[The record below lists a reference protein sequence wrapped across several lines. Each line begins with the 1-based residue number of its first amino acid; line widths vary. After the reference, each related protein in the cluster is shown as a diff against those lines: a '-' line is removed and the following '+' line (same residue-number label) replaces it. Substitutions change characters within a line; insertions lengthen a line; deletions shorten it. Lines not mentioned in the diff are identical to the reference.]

1 MNAEVFKAA
10 SLESRLREAL
20 QPHFPD
26 ARAMTVQLLA
36 GGASK
41 ETWALT
47 LETAA
52 GARETIV
59 RRAGGGAMYSEQL
72 TLEGEYKVIEAA
84 RAAGVTVAQPL
95 EYLPDLLGREAF
107 ISQRLH
113 GETIG
118 RRIVSRPELHSARA
132 ALPMQM
138 ARQLALVHSV
148 ALEGLEFLPGAR
160 LGSGAAHCIARLY
173 TELDSVHEPHPVIE
187 LALRWLSLHEP
198 PSHGRTLV
206 HGDFRIGN
214 LMVSQTDLVGV
225 LDWEFAHIGDPAED
239 LAWLL
244 IRAWRFG
251 RDDQHLGGIGDLEP
265 FLAAYNALS
274 GRQITL
280 ETLFYW
286 EVMGNVKWAI
296 GALTQAKRH
305 LDGLEHSVEL
315 AVLGRLS
322 SEMEFELLHLLSGRT

>member
-1 MNAEVFKAA
+1 MNADAFNAA
-10 SLESRLREAL
+10 LLEAALLEAV
-20 QPHFPD
+20 QPHFPA
-26 ARAMTVQLLA
+26 ARVTSLQLLA

-47 LETAA
+47 AQTAA
-52 GARETIV
+52 GPRELVV

-72 TLEGEYKVIEAA
+72 TLQGEYNVIQAA
-84 RAAGVTVAQPL
+84 LIAGVTVASPFT
-95 EYLPDLLGREAF
+95 YLPDLLGREAF

-113 GETIG
+113 GESIG
-118 RRIVSRPELHSARA
+118 RRIVSRPELGQVRA

-138 ARQLALVHSV
+138 ARELALIHGVP
-148 ALEGLEFLPGAR
+148 LEKLDFLPGAR
-160 LGSGAAHCIARLY
+160 LGSGAAHCVARLY
-173 TELDSVHEPHPVIE
+173 AELDSVHEPHPVIE
-187 LALRWLSLHEP
+187 LVLRWLTLHEP
-198 PSHGRTLV
+198 PSVGRTLV

-214 LMVSQTDLVGV
+214 LMVSPTDLVGV

-239 LAWLL
+239 LAWPL

-251 RDDQHLGGIGDLEP
+251 RDDQHLGGIADLEP
-265 FLAAYNALS
+265 FLATYNTLT

-280 ETLFYW
+280 EMLFYW
-286 EVMGNVKWAI
+286 EVMGNVKWAV

-305 LDGLEHSVEL
+305 LDGLERSVEL

-322 SEMEFELLHLLSGRT
+322 SEMEFELLHLLEGRL

>member
-1 MNAEVFKAA
+1 MNADVNQSAT
-10 SLESRLREAL
+10 LEATMFEAL

-26 ARAMTVQLLA
+26 ARVTNLQLLA

-47 LETAA
+47 LDTAI
-52 GARETIV
+52 GQRELIV

-72 TLEGEYKVIEAA
+72 TLEGEFTVIGAA

-107 ISQRLH
+107 ISERLH

-118 RRIVSRPELHSARA
+118 RRVVSRPELHPARI

-138 ARQLALVHSV
+138 ARELALIHSV
-148 ALEGLEFLPGAR
+148 ALEGLEFLPGAK
-160 LGSGAAHCIARLY
+160 LESGAAHCVARLY
-173 TELDSVHEPHPVIE
+173 AELDSVLEPHPVIE

-198 PSHGRTLV
+198 PGNDATLV

-214 LMVSQTDLVGV
+214 LMVNQTDLVGV

-239 LAWLL
+239 LAWPL

-251 RDDQHLGGIGDLEP
+251 RDDQHLGGIGNLQP
-265 FLAAYNALS
+265 FLTAYNVLS
-274 GRQITL
+274 GRAITT

-305 LDGLEHSVEL
+305 LDGLERSVEL

-322 SEMEFELLHLLSGRT
+322 SEMEFELLHLLEEQI

>member
-1 MNAEVFKAA
+1 MNAGVTQGT
-10 SLESRLREAL
+10 SLETTMLEAI

-26 ARAMTVQLLA
+26 ARAMTAQLLA

-47 LETAA
+47 LETAT
-52 GARETIV
+52 GTRELIV

-72 TLEGEYKVIEAA
+72 TLEGEFRVIQAA
-84 RAAGVTVAQPL
+84 RAADVTVAQPL

-118 RRIVSRPELHSARA
+118 RRVVSRPELGQARA
-132 ALPMQM
+132 ALPVRM
-138 ARQLALVHSV
+138 AQELARIHSV
-148 ALEGLEFLPGAR
+148 SLNGLEFLPGAR
-160 LGSGAAHCIARLY
+160 VGSGAAHCIARLY
-173 TELDSVHEPHPVIE
+173 AELDSVSEPHPVIE

-198 PSHGRTLV
+198 PSHGFTLV

-239 LAWLL
+239 LAWPL

-265 FLAAYNALS
+265 FLAAYNALT
-274 GRQITL
+274 GRAITL

-305 LDGLEHSVEL
+305 LDGLEQSVEL

-322 SEMEFELLHLLSGRT
+322 SEMEFELLHLLEGRV

>member
-1 MNAEVFKAA
+1 MNAGVTQGA
-10 SLESRLREAL
+10 SLEATMLEAL
-20 QPHFPD
+20 QSHFSD
-26 ARAMTVQLLA
+26 ARVTNLQLLA

-52 GARETIV
+52 GVRELIV

-72 TLEGEYKVIEAA
+72 TLEGEFKVIQAA
-84 RAAGVTVAQPL
+84 LTAGVTVAQPL

-107 ISQRLH
+107 VSQRLS

-118 RRIVSRPELHSARA
+118 RRVVSRSELEQARA
-132 ALPMQM
+132 ALPMRM
-138 ARQLALVHSV
+138 AQELARIHSV

-160 LGSGAAHCIARLY
+160 QGSGATHCIARLY
-173 TELDSVHEPHPVIE
+173 AELDSVLQPHPVIE
-187 LALRWLSLHEP
+187 LALRWLTSHEP

-214 LMVSQTDLVGV
+214 LMLSQSDLVGV

-239 LAWLL
+239 LAWPL

-251 RDDQHLGGIGDLEP
+251 RNDQHLGGIGDLEP
-265 FLAAYNALS
+265 FLNTYNALT
-274 GRQITL
+274 GREIDL

-286 EVMGNVKWAI
+286 EVMGNVKWAV

-305 LDGLEHSVEL
+305 LDGLERSIEL

-322 SEMEFELLHLLSGRT
+322 SEMEFELLHLLEGRV

>member
-1 MNAEVFKAA
+1 MLQALTQA
-10 SLESRLREAL
+10 LE
-20 QPHFPD
+20 PHFPA
-26 ARAMTVQLLA
+26 ARVTNLQLLA

-41 ETWALT
+41 ETWALSVD
-47 LETAA
+47 TAS
-52 GARETIV
+52 GARELIV

-72 TLEGEYKVIEAA
+72 TLQGEYRVIQAA
-84 RAAGVTVAQPL
+84 LNAGVTVAQPL
-95 EYLPDLLGREAF
+95 TYLPDLLGREAF

-113 GETIG
+113 GESIG
-118 RRIVSRPELHSARA
+118 RRIVSRPELAQARA

-138 ARQLALVHSV
+138 ARELALVHSV
-148 ALEGLEFLPGAR
+148 SLEPLEFLPGAR
-160 LGSGAAHCIARLY
+160 HGSGAAHCIARLY
-173 TELDSVHEPHPVIE
+173 AELDSVHEPHPVVE
-187 LALRWLSLHEP
+187 LALRWLTLHEP
-198 PSHGRTLV
+198 PSGGHTLV

-214 LMVSQTDLVGV
+214 LMVSPTDLVGV

-239 LAWLL
+239 LAWPL

-251 RDDQHLGGIGDLEP
+251 RDDQHLGGIADLEP
-265 FLAAYNALS
+265 FLAAYNALT
-274 GRQITL
+274 GREITL

-305 LDGLEHSVEL
+305 LDGLEQSVEL

-322 SEMEFELLHLLSGRT
+322 SEMEFELLHLLQGRL

>member
-1 MNAEVFKAA
+1 MNAGVTQSAT
-10 SLESRLREAL
+10 LETAMLGAL
-20 QPHFPD
+20 QPHLPD
-26 ARAMTVQLLA
+26 ARVTKLQLLA

-52 GARETIV
+52 GTRELIV

-72 TLEGEYKVIEAA
+72 TLEGEYKVIQAA
-84 RAAGVTVAQPL
+84 RAADVTVAQPL
-95 EYLPDLLGREAF
+95 EYLPDVLGREAF
-107 ISQRLH
+107 VSQRLH

-118 RRIVSRPELHSARA
+118 RRVVSRPELSVARA
-132 ALPMQM
+132 ALPARM
-138 ARQLALVHSV
+138 AQELARIHSV
-148 ALEGLEFLPGAR
+148 ALEGLEFLPGAQV
-160 LGSGAAHCIARLY
+160 GSGAAHCIARLY
-173 TELDSVHEPHPVIE
+173 AELDSVSEPHPVIE
-187 LALRWLSLHEP
+187 LALRWLTLHEP
-198 PSHGRTLV
+198 PSHGRILV

-225 LDWEFAHIGDPAED
+225 LDWEFAHTGDPAED
-239 LAWLL
+239 LAWPL

-265 FLAAYNALS
+265 FLNAYNALTE
-274 GRQITL
+274 RAITL

-286 EVMGNVKWAI
+286 EIMGNVKWAI

-305 LDGLEHSVEL
+305 LDGLEQSVEL

-322 SEMEFELLHLLSGRT
+322 SEMEFELLYLLEGRV

>member
-1 MNAEVFKAA
+1 MNAVIQGVT
-10 SLESRLREAL
+10 LETAMLGAL

-52 GARETIV
+52 GLREIIV

-72 TLEGEYKVIEAA
+72 TLEGEFRVIGAA
-84 RAAGVTVAQPL
+84 RAAGVTVAEPFT
-95 EYLPDLLGREAF
+95 YLPDLLGREAF
-107 ISQRLH
+107 ISERLH

-118 RRIVSRPELHSARA
+118 RRIVSRPELTTVRSV
-132 ALPMQM
+132 LPIQM
-138 ARQLALVHSV
+138 AHELARIHSV

-173 TELDSVHEPHPVIE
+173 AELDSVHEPHPVIE

-198 PSHGRTLV
+198 PSYDHTLV

-214 LMVSQTDLVGV
+214 LMVSPTDLVGV

-265 FLAAYNALS
+265 FLAAYNALT
-274 GRQITL
+274 GREITL

-305 LDGLEHSVEL
+305 LDGLERSVEL

-322 SEMEFELLHLLSGRT
+322 SEMEFELLHLLDGRT